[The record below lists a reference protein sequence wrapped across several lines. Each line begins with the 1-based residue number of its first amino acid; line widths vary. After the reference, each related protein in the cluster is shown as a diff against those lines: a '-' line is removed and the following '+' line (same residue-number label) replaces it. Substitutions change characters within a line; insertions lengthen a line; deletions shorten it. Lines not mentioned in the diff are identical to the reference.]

1 MVDGIKHQ
9 VTYPSPG
16 WTKVVVCCK
25 CVHHRDSELC
35 IALQEFNTQIA
46 QIESDFKVTTK
57 TAQSLVK
64 DSSQEVVNEMLQT
77 LNTQKEVIV
86 KLRKEIPERI
96 KYLKVKTNWKACRVV
111 GGRIV
116 SVQSAGGRLLTTK
129 PIL

>member
-1 MVDGIKHQ
+1 M
-9 VTYPSPG
+9 
-16 WTKVVVCCK
+16 KVVVCCK
-25 CVHHRDSELC
+25 CVHHRDGELC
-35 IALQEFNTQIA
+35 VALQEFNTQIA

-96 KYLKVKTNWKACRVV
+96 KYLKVKKNWLEAGLSLYRVLE
-111 GGRIV
+111 
-116 SVQSAGGRLLTTK
+116 AGLLTT
-129 PIL
+129 